1 MAKSYA
7 EKIIET
13 KIMID
18 GLKEFKDSLPLGV
31 KESTANDLET
41 LRQKIEQLNSEQESL
56 KVELKKKTEAIGKKF
71 EELDKIYSDTRKR
84 IKLDVEKSLWRKFGI
99 EDKR

>member
-18 GLKEFKDSLPLGV
+18 GLKEFKDYLPLGV

-41 LRQKIEQLNSEQESL
+41 L
-56 KVELKKKTEAIGKKF
+56 
-71 EELDKIYSDTRKR
+71 
-84 IKLDVEKSLWRKFGI
+84 
-99 EDKR
+99 